1 MGMNELISALIT
13 GAGIGSMYGLT
24 ALGFYTTYAIS
35 KTVNF
40 AQGSCLMLGAV
51 LTFSMVN
58 QSGLSAWVAIPLAL
72 LLCGVWSG
80 MVELVAVR
88 PFVKRHSDAWLMAT
102 VALGL
107 ILENI
112 VLFTFGKDPRGM
124 SSPLLQMG
132 VDIAGLRISFLQILI
147 PIVGFSIALGLAL
160 VMRFTKIGKA
170 LLAIAQNPSAARLM
184 GIHTEKT
191 ISLAF
196 ALAGVFAGIA
206 GIMIAPLYT
215 VSAGMGTIFGIKAF
229 AAAILG
235 GIDSAAGV
243 MAGGLILGI
252 TEAILVTAFGSTYAQ
267 MFSFAFTIVVLA
279 IRPVGLFGR
288 KGVNKI

>member
-1 MGMNELISALIT
+1 MGLNELISALIT

-35 KTVNF
+35 RTVNF

-58 QSGLSAWVAIPLAL
+58 QSGLSAWIAIPLAL
-72 LLCGVWSG
+72 IMCGLWSG
-80 MVELVAVR
+80 LVELVAVR

-132 VDIAGLRISFLQILI
+132 VDLAGLRISFLQILI
-147 PIVGFSIALGLAL
+147 PIVGFGIALGLAL

-206 GIMIAPLYT
+206 GILIAPLYT

-267 MFSFAFTIVVLA
+267 MFSFALTIAVLA

>member
-1 MGMNELISALIT
+1 MGINELISALIT

-24 ALGFYTTYAIS
+24 ALGFYTTYVIS
-35 KTVNF
+35 RTVNF

-58 QSGLSAWVAIPLAL
+58 QSGLSAWIAVPLAL
-72 LLCGVWSG
+72 LLCGLWSG
-80 MVELVAVR
+80 LVELVAVR

-132 VDIAGLRISFLQILI
+132 IDLAGLRISFLQILI

-170 LLAIAQNPSAARLM
+170 LRAIAQNPSAARLM

-267 MFSFAFTIVVLA
+267 MFSFALTIVVLA

>member
-1 MGMNELISALIT
+1 MGINELISALIT

-35 KTVNF
+35 RTVNF

-58 QSGLSAWVAIPLAL
+58 QSGLSAWLAIPIAL
-72 LLCGVWSG
+72 LLCGLWSG
-80 MVELVAVR
+80 LVELVAVR

-132 VDIAGLRISFLQILI
+132 IDLAGLRISFLQILI

-184 GIHTEKT
+184 GIHTEMT

-267 MFSFAFTIVVLA
+267 MFSFALTIVVLA

>member
-1 MGMNELISALIT
+1 MGINELISALIT

-35 KTVNF
+35 RTVNF

-58 QSGLSAWVAIPLAL
+58 QSGLSAWIAIPLAL
-72 LLCGVWSG
+72 LLCGLWSG

-132 VDIAGLRISFLQILI
+132 FDLAGLRISFLQILI

-160 VMRFTKIGKA
+160 VMRYTKIGKA

-206 GIMIAPLYT
+206 GILIAPLYT

-243 MAGGLILGI
+243 MAGGLLLGM

-267 MFSFAFTIVVLA
+267 MFSFALTIAVLA

>member
-1 MGMNELISALIT
+1 MGINELISALIT

-35 KTVNF
+35 RTVNF

-58 QSGLSAWVAIPLAL
+58 QSGLSAWIAVPLAL
-72 LLCGVWSG
+72 LLCGLWSG
-80 MVELVAVR
+80 LVELVAVR

-124 SSPLLQMG
+124 SSPLLQKG
-132 VDIAGLRISFLQILI
+132 IDLAGLRISFLQILI

-267 MFSFAFTIVVLA
+267 MFSFALTIVVLA

>member
-1 MGMNELISALIT
+1 MGINELISALIT

-35 KTVNF
+35 RTVNF

-58 QSGLSAWVAIPLAL
+58 QSGLSAWIAVPLAL
-72 LLCGVWSG
+72 LFCGLWSG
-80 MVELVAVR
+80 LVELVAVR

-132 VDIAGLRISFLQILI
+132 IDLAGLRISFLQILI
-147 PIVGFSIALGLAL
+147 PIVGFGIALGLAL

-206 GIMIAPLYT
+206 GILIAPLYT

-267 MFSFAFTIVVLA
+267 MFSFALTIAVLA

>member
-1 MGMNELISALIT
+1 MGINELISALIT

-35 KTVNF
+35 RTVNF

-58 QSGLSAWVAIPLAL
+58 QSGLSAWIAIPLAL
-72 LLCGVWSG
+72 IMCGLWSG
-80 MVELVAVR
+80 LVELVAVR

-132 VDIAGLRISFLQILI
+132 FDLAGLRISFLQILI

-160 VMRFTKIGKA
+160 VMRYTKIGKA
-170 LLAIAQNPSAARLM
+170 LQAIAQNPSAARLM

-206 GIMIAPLYT
+206 GILIAPLYT

-243 MAGGLILGI
+243 MAGGLLLGI

-267 MFSFAFTIVVLA
+267 MFSFALTIAVLA

>member
-1 MGMNELISALIT
+1 MGINELISALIT

-35 KTVNF
+35 RTVNF

-58 QSGLSAWVAIPLAL
+58 QSDLSAWIAIPLAL
-72 LLCGVWSG
+72 LLCGLWSG

-132 VDIAGLRISFLQILI
+132 FDLAGLRISFLQILI

-160 VMRFTKIGKA
+160 VMRYTKIGKA

-206 GIMIAPLYT
+206 GILIAPLYT

-243 MAGGLILGI
+243 MAGGLLLGI

-267 MFSFAFTIVVLA
+267 MFSFALTIVVLA

>member
-1 MGMNELISALIT
+1 MGINELISALIT

-35 KTVNF
+35 RTVNF

-58 QSGLSAWVAIPLAL
+58 QSGLSAWVAVPLAL
-72 LLCGVWSG
+72 LFCGLWSG
-80 MVELVAVR
+80 LVELVAVR

-132 VDIAGLRISFLQILI
+132 IDLAGLRISFLQILI
-147 PIVGFSIALGLAL
+147 PIVGFGIALGLAL

-206 GIMIAPLYT
+206 GILIAPLYT

-267 MFSFAFTIVVLA
+267 MFSFALTIVVLA

>member
-1 MGMNELISALIT
+1 MGINELISALMS

-35 KTVNF
+35 RTVNF

-58 QSGLSAWVAIPLAL
+58 QSGLSGWVAVPLAL
-72 LLCGVWSG
+72 LLCGLWSG
-80 MVELVAVR
+80 LVELVAVR

-132 VDIAGLRISFLQILI
+132 IDLAGLRISFLQILI
-147 PIVGFSIALGLAL
+147 PVVGFSIALSLAL

-267 MFSFAFTIVVLA
+267 MFSFALTIVVLA

>member
-1 MGMNELISALIT
+1 MGINELISALIT

-35 KTVNF
+35 RTVNF

-58 QSGLSAWVAIPLAL
+58 QSGLSAWIAVPLAL
-72 LLCGVWSG
+72 LLCGLWSG
-80 MVELVAVR
+80 LVELVAVR

-132 VDIAGLRISFLQILI
+132 IDLAGLRISFLQILI

-267 MFSFAFTIVVLA
+267 MFSFALTIVVLA

>member
-1 MGMNELISALIT
+1 MGINELISALIT

-35 KTVNF
+35 RTVNF

-58 QSGLSAWVAIPLAL
+58 QSGLSAWVAVPLAL
-72 LLCGVWSG
+72 LFCGLWSG
-80 MVELVAVR
+80 LVELVAVR

-132 VDIAGLRISFLQILI
+132 IDLAGLRISFLQILI
-147 PIVGFSIALGLAL
+147 PIVGFGIALGLAL
-160 VMRFTKIGKA
+160 VMRFTRIGKA

-206 GIMIAPLYT
+206 GILIAPLYT

-267 MFSFAFTIVVLA
+267 MFSFALTIVVLA

>member
-1 MGMNELISALIT
+1 MGLNELISALIT

-35 KTVNF
+35 RTVNF

-58 QSGLSAWVAIPLAL
+58 QSGLSAWIAIPLAL
-72 LLCGVWSG
+72 IMCGLWSG
-80 MVELVAVR
+80 LVELVAVR

-132 VDIAGLRISFLQILI
+132 VDLAGLRISFLQILI

-267 MFSFAFTIVVLA
+267 MFSFALTIVVLA

>member
-1 MGMNELISALIT
+1 MGINELISALIT

-35 KTVNF
+35 RTVNF

-58 QSGLSAWVAIPLAL
+58 QSGLSAWIAIPLAL
-72 LLCGVWSG
+72 IMCGLWSG
-80 MVELVAVR
+80 LVELVAVR

-132 VDIAGLRISFLQILI
+132 FDLAGLRISFLQILI

-160 VMRFTKIGKA
+160 VMRYTKIGKA

-206 GIMIAPLYT
+206 GILIAPLYT

-243 MAGGLILGI
+243 MAGGLLLGI

-267 MFSFAFTIVVLA
+267 MFSFALTIAVLA